1 MSAARKATSAFVCSL
16 YCSAAILGTLLDVQ
30 RAYAL
35 DPNAPAVNETPEQAA
50 ARLKAEAWK
59 KAHPGQTPPKAASPA
74 APAQPPAAQPPKAV
88 TTPPAAP
95 PAAKPAAAPPS
106 PPPAAKPAAAPPSP
120 PPTAKS
126 VAAPPPAP
134 PAAKSVDAPPVTPPA
149 ANSAATPAAPDANR
163 VRPRGLRPPGGQ
175 PPPAG
180 NAAVPA
186 AKPAAAAPA
195 AAAPPPAASPPA
207 PAAAAPAAAPP
218 AGAPQNSQ
226 AYGGASQKSQAYGGA
241 PQTNQGLPA
250 ANAPKPV
257 IVNTPATEPAPAKLQ
272 ALKDARTTTTVPT
285 GRPGHPGAAQT
296 VIKEPDNRTII
307 KQGGKAV
314 IQHDESKRL
323 ARSAPNAVV
332 NQQPNG
338 NNVTVINSVNN
349 TQVVNVTDPNGNLLR
364 RYRKGADGN
373 EVNLIDNTPS
383 RRNSHFG
390 RNLAIGAGIGLGV
403 VAGAMLLNS
412 VREVHEPRH
421 ELPPERY
428 RVRYDGASDEE
439 LYETL
444 SAPPVARLQ
453 RAYTLDEVRS
463 TYHLRQHMRS
473 VDLDDIN
480 FEFGSWEVDPS
491 QYRTLERMARAMQ
504 RVIDRNPN
512 EVFMIEGYTDAV
524 GSQEDNLTLSDR
536 RAESVAEVLTKE
548 FNVPPENLTTQG
560 YGEEYLKIETSG
572 PERANRR
579 VAVRNITPLIT
590 RTQESERRDN
600 DRRDYGRDNERRYER
615 YRR

>member
-1 MSAARKATSAFVCSL
+1 M
-16 YCSAAILGTLLDVQ
+16 
-30 RAYAL
+30 
-35 DPNAPAVNETPEQAA
+35 
-50 ARLKAEAWK
+50 
-59 KAHPGQTPPKAASPA
+59 
-74 APAQPPAAQPPKAV
+74 
-88 TTPPAAP
+88 
-95 PAAKPAAAPPS
+95 
-106 PPPAAKPAAAPPSP
+106 
-120 PPTAKS
+120 
-126 VAAPPPAP
+126 
-134 PAAKSVDAPPVTPPA
+134 
-149 ANSAATPAAPDANR
+149 
-163 VRPRGLRPPGGQ
+163 
-175 PPPAG
+175 
-180 NAAVPA
+180 PA
-186 AKPAAAAPA
+186 AKPAAAAPSPA
-195 AAAPPPAASPPA
+195 ATPPAPAANTPPATPPA
-207 PAAAAPAAAPP
+207 PAAAVPAAAPP

-226 AYGGASQKSQAYGGA
+226 AYGGAPQKSQAYGGA

-272 ALKDARTTTTVPT
+272 ALKDARTTTTLPT
-285 GRPGHPGAAQT
+285 GRPGRPGAAQT